1 MEDLA
6 KTLIGRFGSITR
18 RKSADWPA
26 FNVPASRILDVCRFL
41 RDDCRYDVLI
51 DITAIDWGHQSPRFS
66 VVYHLL
72 SSARGVYVRLVC
84 PCVHD
89 DRPSIGSV
97 ESLWPAATLHERE
110 AYDMFG
116 ITFSDHT
123 SLKRILMWDEYPYHP
138 LRKEFPLAG
147 IETDLPLEDKD
158 IERGK
163 GAKVIAAPMMGG
175 PFHARPG
182 EPMSHAEPHGADE
195 SWTEKH
201 PKPKEDA

>member
-41 RDDCRYDVLI
+41 RDDFAYDVLI
-51 DITAIDWGHQSPRFS
+51 DITAIDWEHDSPRFS

-72 SSARGVYVRLVC
+72 SSAKASYVRLVC

-89 DRPSIGSV
+89 HAPSIHSV
-97 ESLWPAATLHERE
+97 ESLWPAANWHERE

-116 ITFSDHT
+116 IHFEGHPE
-123 SLKRILMWDEYPYHP
+123 LKRILMWDDYPYHP

-147 IETDLPLEDKD
+147 IDTDLPLDDKD
-158 IERGK
+158 IERSE
-163 GAKVIAAPMMGG
+163 GAKAVPAPMMGG
-175 PFHARPG
+175 PFHATPG
-182 EPMSHAEPHGADE
+182 EPMSHAEPHGYDE

-201 PKPKEDA
+201 PKPEEGE